1 MLIHLLQEGLSAMGG
16 NRAKAAQTEFIRET
30 CAMDAQTRNQLDRK
44 WKKHAD
50 EIELEVIQKLKG
62 NSDYHVVEVVRAS
75 LKRFGVVKAGL
86 RKDSFV
92 LRIETAAGSDEGRRT
107 AAGWLCFDGEPDA
120 LFYLFHVW
128 FRHIK
133 TNITVL
139 DDAMADTV
147 DLVEKAMGIAVREGG
162 FGNEVLKDM
171 IVRAVGRLA
180 SVSFTAGVYL
190 HEDRF
195 DSEVADGCSRHN
207 GVHDELAHLAATGA
221 LDVQNQKHLK
231 MLEAW
236 MAARQA

>member
-1 MLIHLLQEGLSAMGG
+1 MGG

-162 FGNEVLKDM
+162 FGNEVLKDK
-171 IVRAVGRLA
+171 IGRASCRERV
-180 SVSFTAGVYL
+180 
-190 HEDRF
+190 
-195 DSEVADGCSRHN
+195 
-207 GVHDELAHLAATGA
+207 
-221 LDVQNQKHLK
+221 
-231 MLEAW
+231 
-236 MAARQA
+236 

>member
-1 MLIHLLQEGLSAMGG
+1 
-16 NRAKAAQTEFIRET
+16 
-30 CAMDAQTRNQLDRK
+30 MDAQTRNQLDRK

-107 AAGWLCFDGEPDA
+107 AAGRLCFDGEPDA

>member
-1 MLIHLLQEGLSAMGG
+1 
-16 NRAKAAQTEFIRET
+16 
-30 CAMDAQTRNQLDRK
+30 MDAQTKNKLDRK

-62 NSDYHVVEVVRAS
+62 NADYHVVEVARAS
-75 LKRFGVVKAGL
+75 LKRFGVEKAGL

-92 LRIETAAGSDEGRRT
+92 LRIETASGADESRRAAG
-107 AAGWLCFDGEPDA
+107 GWLCFESEPDA

-128 FRHIK
+128 FRHVK
-133 TNITVL
+133 TNFTAL

-171 IVRAVGRLA
+171 IVRALGRLA
-180 SVSFTAGVYL
+180 SVSFTAGGYL
-190 HEDRF
+190 NGGQF
-195 DSEVADGCSRHN
+195 DPEVVEGCTKYN
-207 GVHDELAHLAATGA
+207 GGHDELASLAARGA
-221 LDVQNQKHLK
+221 FDVQNQKHLK

-236 MAARQA
+236 MAAR

>member
-1 MLIHLLQEGLSAMGG
+1 
-16 NRAKAAQTEFIRET
+16 
-30 CAMDAQTRNQLDRK
+30 
-44 WKKHAD
+44 
-50 EIELEVIQKLKG
+50 
-62 NSDYHVVEVVRAS
+62 
-75 LKRFGVVKAGL
+75 VKAGL